1 MASVGPELNLV
12 RTEVV
17 TVAVTHRGCLRVV
30 PRTDAK
36 AKKQKFAVADGT
48 GLLQVFQS
56 DPKGGDYKVV
66 YKQQSPS
73 GKPVTRLDLDGEKVF
88 AASGDSVR
96 AFTKKGREYFKV
108 ETNLAE
114 AIQSMAVRTPW
125 IWTAGDYVVACFEEG
140 TEVAYLN
147 TPDRVN
153 DLVLESPPASADKTV
168 DAIIGCQ
175 DRMLRVVRGKEIALR
190 EPCEGGVLT
199 VKPYQHTGGKE
210 GQPHREVHY
219 GTDNG
224 MVGACRW
231 GTGGL
236 QKRWVVPNTDK
247 VGGITA
253 LHSKDLTGDGMFDIL
268 AGRDD
273 GTLEVYGWEVGQ
285 QGAPQMV
292 WRSTVN
298 ESVQAIDTGAV
309 TQLQQ
314 EEALVCT
321 YTGKVLAYAH
331 DTRVEEVPVKVPGA
345 PAPKAVKAQASVAAQ
360 ERKKRIGLLEE
371 DIEKLKV
378 RLETKREEYQ
388 KASGSEEMVAVTVN
402 HNLKSKFVLDASAA
416 WTLTIELD
424 SPIDTIALQSDVDI
438 ELLDTDAST
447 CIVSTSKA
455 YESDKKT
462 KLLACYRCTE
472 STTRMEVKVRTVEG
486 QYGTLRAFVIPFL
499 SPKTCQLSTYD
510 IKPLSLH
517 QRLNE
522 PKKLPDEICS
532 IRVEGNFSVTDI
544 HGWIGDC
551 LPEVPVM
558 LHDSSACYFFESTFQ
573 GTIIKAQY
581 RAGEGTVWS
590 DNISSLMVIRDYIT
604 MAATSRKIEVR
615 VVPDTSNLDAS
626 CKRVL
631 QLLHEKLEYQLGLS
645 EKVKLID
652 ALKEIEMQEQ
662 DVNFLAQDYRDI
674 LGSARSI
681 EREHKLQPRRLEFLY
696 GIVRKLFLDKHKPR
710 GQLPTQKI
718 PLLMQKLQEG
728 YTLSDLQEF
737 FTHN

>member
-1 MASVGPELNLV
+1 MTSVGPELSLA
-12 RTEVV
+12 RREVV
-17 TVAVTHRGCLRVV
+17 TVGVTHRGCLRTL
-30 PRTDAK
+30 PRSDTK

-48 GLLQVFQS
+48 GLLQVFQA
-56 DPKGGDYKVV
+56 DPKRGDYKVI
-66 YKQQSPS
+66 YKQQSPT
-73 GKPVTRLDLDGEKVF
+73 GKPVTRIDLDGEKVF

-96 AFTKKGREYFKV
+96 AFNKKGSEYFKV

-114 AIQSMAVRTPW
+114 AIQSMAVKAPW

-153 DLVLESPPASADKTV
+153 DLVLEASADKSV

-175 DRMLRVVRGKEIALR
+175 DRMLRVVRGKEFAMKER
-190 EPCEGGVLT
+190 CEGGVLT
-199 VKPYQHTGGKE
+199 VKPYQDIGKD
-210 GQPHREVHY
+210 GTQAREVHY

-224 MVGACRW
+224 ILGACRW
-231 GTGGL
+231 NSGSL
-236 QKRWVVPNTDK
+236 QKKWVVQNQDK
-247 VGGITA
+247 LGGITA
-253 LHSKDLTGDGMFDIL
+253 LHSKDLTGDGMHDIV

-273 GTLEVYGWEVGQ
+273 GSLEVFGWDLGQ
-285 QGAPQMV
+285 QGVPQLV
-292 WRSTVN
+292 WRATVN
-298 ESVQAIDTGAV
+298 ESVQALDTGTV
-309 TQLQQ
+309 TQQQQ
-314 EEALVCT
+314 EEVLACT
-321 YTGKVLAYAH
+321 YTGKVIAYAH
-331 DTRVEEVPVKVPGA
+331 DVRVEEVPVKVPGVR
-345 PAPKAVKAQASVAAQ
+345 APKGVREQASAMAQ
-360 ERKKRIGLLEE
+360 ERKKRIGVLDD
-371 DIEKLKV
+371 DIEKLKMKI
-378 RLETKREEYQ
+378 ESKKEEYQ
-388 KASGSEEMVAVTVN
+388 KASGSEEIVAVTVN

-438 ELLDTDAST
+438 ELLDTDSST
-447 CIVSTSKA
+447 CIVSMSKP
-455 YESDKKT
+455 YETDKKT

-472 STTRMEVKVRTVEG
+472 STTRIEVKVRTVEG

-522 PKKLPDEICS
+522 AKKLPEEVCS
-532 IRVEGNFSVTDI
+532 IHVQGNFSVTDM

-558 LHDSSACYFFESTFQ
+558 LHESSATYFFESTFQ
-573 GTIIKAQY
+573 GTIIKCQY
-581 RAGEGTVWS
+581 RQGEGTVWS
-590 DNISSLMVIRDYIT
+590 DNISSLMVITDYIT

-615 VVPDTSNLDAS
+615 VVPDTTNLDAS

-662 DVNFLAQDYRDI
+662 DVNFLAQDYRDV

-696 GIVRKLFLDKHKPR
+696 GIVRKLYLDKHKPR
-710 GQLPTQKI
+710 GQNPTQKI
-718 PLLMQKLQEG
+718 PQLMQKLQEG
-728 YTLSDLQEF
+728 YTLADLQEF
-737 FTHN
+737 FMHN